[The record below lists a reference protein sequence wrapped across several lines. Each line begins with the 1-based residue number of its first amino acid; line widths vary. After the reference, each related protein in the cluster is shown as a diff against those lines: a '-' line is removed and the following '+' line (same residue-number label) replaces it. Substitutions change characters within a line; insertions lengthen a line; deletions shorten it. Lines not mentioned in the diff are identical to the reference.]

1 LIRFLKKHLI
11 IVKKGEKMEK
21 INGDYI
27 ASLIYEDMTSNK
39 VVEILDELG
48 LEQPVLDEQY
58 EMDLEVG
65 ILDKNNGLGFDFR
78 EIEGYTKNG
87 EPCLRKI
94 SFEKTYTESLPFGI
108 NSSDNYRTVKEK
120 IGRKAD
126 FKDDKILTHMRK
138 WVMETPKGL
147 KYTVNIFFRDEKKL
161 EGIDS
166 ITIMNINEERDNSD
180 CLPII
185 EAICKKFLYS
195 YAVCPFCSQKKLRY
209 CEHNDI
215 ICKGCDSKLNTML
228 SKWTLSETGR
238 NIIKGKENNENS

>member
-1 LIRFLKKHLI
+1 LI
-11 IVKKGEKMEK
+11 IVNKGEKMEK

-39 VVEILDELG
+39 VVEILDGLG

-65 ILDKNNGLGFDFR
+65 ILDKNNGLGFNFR

-87 EPCLRKI
+87 EPCLYKI

-138 WVMETPKGL
+138 WVMESSKGL

-166 ITIMNINEERDNSD
+166 ITINKINEKRDNSD
-180 CLPII
+180 YLT
-185 EAICKKFLYS
+185 
-195 YAVCPFCSQKKLRY
+195 VC
-209 CEHNDI
+209 ED
-215 ICKGCDSKLNTML
+215 
-228 SKWTLSETGR
+228 
-238 NIIKGKENNENS
+238 